1 MRNVNQQK
9 YIISKKGYDLKGKNF
24 SCNNIGQ
31 RKKSDFYE
39 TPYCLTQEL
48 LNRVKLSAP
57 ILEPA
62 CGDKAIVK
70 VLFEN
75 DYSEDEIDYYDIKDG
90 QDFLL
95 EKRKYRTII
104 TNPPYSLA
112 FQFIQKAKQLCNDF
126 YFLLPLSYLHGKQ
139 RLDYIYSDKTFPLNC
154 IYVFDRYPML
164 GDPLRKDMKIR
175 TGMVVF
181 AWYHFS
187 KKPEYSEPIIRWI
200 DIQKYI
206 LSKKDLI

>member
-1 MRNVNQQK
+1 M
-9 YIISKKGYDLKGKNF
+9 KGKNF
-24 SCNNIGQ
+24 SCNNTGK
-31 RKKSDFYE
+31 RRKSDYYE
-39 TPYCLTQEL
+39 TPPCLTIEL
-48 LNRVKLSAP
+48 LKNVILDEP

-70 VLFEN
+70 VLLDNNYNVDF
-75 DYSEDEIDYYDIKDG
+75 YDIKYG
-90 QDFLL
+90 QDFLQ
-95 EKRKYRTII
+95 EQEFYPTII

-139 RLDYIYSDKTFPLNC
+139 RLDHIYSDKIFSLNC
-154 IYVFDRYPML
+154 VYIFDRYPML
-164 GDPLRKDMKIR
+164 GQLLRKDNKIN
-175 TGMVVF
+175 TGMMVY

-187 KKPEYSEPIIRWI
+187 KKPEYNEPVIRWI

-206 LSKKDLI
+206 LSKKDD

>member
-1 MRNVNQQK
+1 
-9 YIISKKGYDLKGKNF
+9 LKGKNF

-39 TPYCLTQEL
+39 TPYCLTIEL
-48 LNRVKLSAP
+48 LKLIKLKEP

-70 VLFEN
+70 ILLKEYEN
-75 DYSEDEIDYYDIKDG
+75 VDFYDIKHG

-95 EKRKYRTII
+95 ETNKYKTII

-139 RLDYIYSDKTFPLNC
+139 RLDYIYKDKTFPLNC

-164 GDPLRKDMKIR
+164 GDPLRKDNKIN
-175 TGMVVF
+175 TGMMVY

-187 KKPEYSEPIIRWI
+187 NKPEYKEPLIRFI

-206 LSKKDLI
+206 LNKKDIV